1 MQQASP
7 DTPDFERIKNQ
18 LQADNQRLDANY
30 NLLLMWNK
38 VWSFGNASNIHLMQH
53 FQKKFDLTK
62 QRLEGQVEGYRREI
76 IRLQQSDGES
86 DFATQTKQLQQKI
99 ADIRDELEER
109 ELEMSLHEVRI
120 VFFENIQSADFV
132 LAAFQNYILPLLHG
146 LFGASIFVI
155 RELLRE
161 VKNLTYNFDSEIR
174 YKLRLTLGSLGGMV
188 IGFFLKDDV
197 SRGLASLWPMAIAFL
212 VGYNM
217 ETLFAVM
224 DKLFNNVTD
233 SLSQNAPGS
242 APNK

>member
-1 MQQASP
+1 MQHASP

-38 VWSFGNASNIHLMQH
+38 VWSFGNASNVHLMQH

-132 LAAFQNYILPLLHG
+132 LAAFQNYILPLL
-146 LFGASIFVI
+146 
-155 RELLRE
+155 
-161 VKNLTYNFDSEIR
+161 
-174 YKLRLTLGSLGGMV
+174 
-188 IGFFLKDDV
+188 
-197 SRGLASLWPMAIAFL
+197 
-212 VGYNM
+212 
-217 ETLFAVM
+217 
-224 DKLFNNVTD
+224 
-233 SLSQNAPGS
+233 
-242 APNK
+242 